1 MPSQKVP
8 ITLIKGDKISPQTDY
23 LDALPENMYAVPK
36 PTLGAEGFMLQ
47 HSGLT
52 EYGTGAGP
60 DRGGVWN
67 ERLQNHF
74 RVSYTQFIIVHDDG
88 STERFGNIPGMEQV
102 SMPYSF
108 NTQAIVGGGGFYL
121 YDPVNGFRQVLDPNL
136 KTPIDGTWIDGY
148 YFLTDGDTL
157 YHTQLN
163 NEEAFNPLDFAT
175 SEFSPDPTLGVGKT
189 ADDKVIVFNRY
200 TTEFF
205 ANVASNNFAFSRIQ
219 ARALKIGIVA
229 THAKCELNDK
239 WYFVG
244 SRKEQDLGVHVLGV
258 GSSQQISTRAIDRIL
273 SQYSEPQ
280 LADVSVEA
288 VGVDGMSFVYIHL
301 PNETLL
307 FNETVATASGLENAW
322 SILKRGTGNL
332 PWRGINGVFD
342 PRVGKWLF
350 GDKVDLRL
358 GSLDPLS
365 VDQYGEMGEWVLYT
379 PFLYLEGMSVDSLN
393 IETMPGHSPANDATL
408 FVSMTYD
415 GVTYGHEVTARYG
428 APGDYNQRYI
438 VYRLG
443 YVRNWIGFK
452 LRGASR
458 AKMSFGRGY
467 LEVG

>member
-1 MPSQKVP
+1 MPSQKIP
-8 ITLIKGDKISPQTDY
+8 ITLIKGDKISDQTDY
-23 LDALPENMYAVPK
+23 LDMLPENMYAVPK
-36 PTLGAEGFMLQ
+36 PVMGAAGFMMQ

-52 EYGTGAGP
+52 EYGTGSGP

-67 ERLQNHF
+67 ERLQQHF
-74 RVSYTQFIIVHDDG
+74 RVSYTQFLVVDEDG
-88 STERFGNIPGMEQV
+88 ANQRFGNIPGMGQV

-108 NTQAIVGGGGFYL
+108 NTQAVIGGGAFWL
-121 YDPVNGFRQVLDPNL
+121 YDPVNGFRQVLDPDV

-148 YFLTDGDTL
+148 YFLTDGEYL
-157 YHTQLN
+157 YHTTLA
-163 NEEAFNPLDFAT
+163 NEDVFDPLAFAT
-175 SEFSPDPTLGVGKT
+175 AEFSPDPTLGVGKT

-205 ANVASNNFAFSRIQ
+205 ANVATTNFAFSRLQ

-229 THAKCELNDK
+229 THAKCELAQS

-244 SRKEQDLGVHVLGV
+244 SRKESDLGVHVLGV
-258 GSSQQISTRAIDRIL
+258 GSSEQISTRAVDRIL
-273 SQYSEPQ
+273 GQYTEPQ
-280 LADVSVEA
+280 LADMSMEA
-288 VGVDGMSFVYIHL
+288 VEVDGMSFIYIHL

-307 FNETVATASGLENAW
+307 FNQTVATSSGIDNAW
-322 SILKRGTGNL
+322 SILKRGTGSL

-342 PRVGKWLF
+342 PRLGKWVF
-350 GDKVDLRL
+350 GDKIDLRL
-358 GSLDPLS
+358 GILDPKS

-379 PFLYLEGMSVDSLN
+379 PFLYLEGLSIDSLN
-393 IETMPGHSPANDATL
+393 IDTMPGHSPSDDATL
-408 FVSMTYD
+408 FVSLTYD

-428 APGDYNQRYI
+428 SPYDYNQRYI
-438 VYRLG
+438 VNRLG
-443 YVRNWIGFK
+443 YVRNWVGFK